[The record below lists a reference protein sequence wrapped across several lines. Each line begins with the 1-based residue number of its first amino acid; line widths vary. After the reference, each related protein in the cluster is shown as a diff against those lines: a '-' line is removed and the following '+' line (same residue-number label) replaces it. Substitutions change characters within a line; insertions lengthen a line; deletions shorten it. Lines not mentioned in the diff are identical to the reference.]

1 MTVVIKFEKKRSK
14 ALEED
19 TKNAKRGCVGL
30 KCPGYI
36 RYLSGDGGE
45 KVIGDTGE
53 YSPPATASS
62 SENGGS
68 EGEVEI
74 RSTDGGCSGG

>member
-1 MTVVIKFEKKRSK
+1 MS
-14 ALEED
+14 
-19 TKNAKRGCVGL
+19 G
-30 KCPGYI
+30 I
-36 RYLSGDGGE
+36 RYRSGDGGE

-68 EGEVEI
+68 VLGEDD
-74 RSTDGGCSGG
+74 S

>member
-1 MTVVIKFEKKRSK
+1 MPNE
-14 ALEED
+14 
-19 TKNAKRGCVGL
+19 GVGL

-68 EGEVEI
+68 ELGEVEI

>member
-1 MTVVIKFEKKRSK
+1 MSE
-14 ALEED
+14 
-19 TKNAKRGCVGL
+19 
-30 KCPGYI
+30 I

-45 KVIGDTGE
+45 NVIGDTGE

-68 EGEVEI
+68 ALSEVN
-74 RSTDGGCSGG
+74 